1 MKIKNFKIGANQKPF
16 IIAELSANHAQS
28 ITRAYKIIETAY
40 KAGASA
46 VKLQTY
52 KPELITINAK
62 HKSLQ
67 ITGKN
72 NLWKNQ
78 SLYELYSKGATPWE
92 WHKKLFKKIKKFGMI
107 GFSSPFDESAVDFLE
122 KLHVPLYKIA
132 SFELTHI
139 PLLKKIAKTKKPV
152 IISVGMGKLDE
163 IVQALK
169 VLKANGTKKIIILK
183 CSSKYPS
190 ENAILNLRTIKD
202 LKKRFKCEVGF
213 SDHSIGITG
222 SIVAV
227 SQGATVIEKHL
238 TLKKNDKGLDSAFSS
253 DPEEFKKLVE
263 SCNDAWLSL
272 GKIKYGPT
280 AEEFDAIKN
289 RRSIYV
295 FKEIRKNEIFS
306 MENIKIVRPAHG
318 LEPKFFE
325 KILNKKAKFNL
336 KRGTPLKK
344 KYIKNFR

>member
-139 PLLKKIAKTKKPV
+139 PLIKKIAKTKKPV
-152 IISVGMGKLDE
+152 IISVGMGKLHE

-169 VLKANGTKKIIILK
+169 VLKANGTRKIVILK

-190 ENAILNLRTIKD
+190 ENSILNLSTIKD

-222 SIVAV
+222 SIVAI

-253 DPEEFKKLVE
+253 DPDEFKRLVE
-263 SCNDAWLSL
+263 ECNNAWLSL

-280 AEEFDAIKN
+280 PEEFDSIKN

-295 FKEIRKNEIFS
+295 FKDIRKNERFS
-306 MENIKIVRPAHG
+306 IENIKVVRPAHG
-318 LEPKFFE
+318 IEPRFFE

-336 KRGTPLKK
+336 KRGIPLKK
-344 KYIKNFR
+344 KYIKNSR